1 MNCGKEG
8 RSKMDY
14 IEMSKK
20 KREAE
25 AKSDL
30 IGMFYKSEL
39 FDLLGLD
46 KEWTHGE
53 RSAWRAFVEALGEVA
68 GDEPV
73 MKKNNV
79 EDRAQDFGNERE
91 EAGFRSGFHVAMRL
105 CMEGLNGGIG

>member
-1 MNCGKEG
+1 
-8 RSKMDY
+8 MDY